1 MARCSFNRG
10 VWVVKQCENAAFTKC
25 VKCGNTACTDH
36 LTVNSKKEFTCI
48 NCLNSTVPLYAV
60 EDFTNGE
67 VENYLYY
74 MAYLKRQLDALTQ
87 DFNPI
92 KLESLYNFTKYDSL
106 SFRQEYIQYYDDNDT
121 SGNLYDS

>member
-10 VWVVKQCENAAFTKC
+10 IWVIRQCENAAFTQC
-25 VKCGNTACTDH
+25 VECGSPACTEH
-36 LTVNSKKEFTCI
+36 LTVDLKKEFTCI
-48 NCLNSTVPLYAV
+48 NCLKGVLPTYAI
-60 EDFTNGE
+60 EDFMEGDC
-67 VENYLYY
+67 ENYLYY
-74 MAYLKRQLDALTQ
+74 MAYLKNRLEKLSQG
-87 DFNPI
+87 FNPI